1 VGFYLV
7 SYIDV
12 DPCLGF
18 NSGRSGVI
26 STKKIKS
33 NMLAAVLI
41 LTVTPSWVKFGRQV
55 IEHTCYLISQK
66 LQDAD
71 EVRRG
76 VVSFSGLSSLLGLS

>member
-1 VGFYLV
+1 MSAQYRQHAVGTHLV
-7 SYIDV
+7 SYLDV
-12 DPCLGF
+12 DPHLGF

-55 IEHTCYLISQK
+55 VEHTCYLISQK
-66 LQDAD
+66 LQDTD
-71 EVRRG
+71 EVRRT
-76 VVSFSGLSSLLGLS
+76 